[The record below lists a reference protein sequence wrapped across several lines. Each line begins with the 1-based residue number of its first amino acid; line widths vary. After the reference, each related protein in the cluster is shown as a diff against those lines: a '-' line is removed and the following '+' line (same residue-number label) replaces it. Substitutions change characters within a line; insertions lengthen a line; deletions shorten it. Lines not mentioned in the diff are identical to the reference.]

1 MNDAS
6 TVALSAQLAA
16 LHQTDVI
23 ANNLANLSTTGF
35 KGEHLLFAQYLS
47 QASDGTPLSYV
58 QELGTARDTSQGPIT
73 QTGNPLDV
81 AIQGDGFFTVQTPLG
96 PRYTRNGH
104 FQLDADRQ
112 IVTSQGYPV
121 LTDSGSPLAVP
132 EGAGPITIGADGSVG
147 TAGQGSV
154 GSIGIA
160 TFQNPQAVMP
170 TAGGLYTT
178 DQPPQA
184 ATGTRLVQGS
194 FEGSNVEPIIEI
206 TRLIAAERNVD
217 YTKTFINAQASQTS
231 NALDRLGKSV

>member
-35 KGEHLLFAQYLS
+35 KGQHLLFAQYLS
-47 QASDGTPLSYV
+47 QSGDGAPLAYV

-121 LTDSGSPLAVP
+121 LTDSGSPLVVP
-132 EGAGPITIGADGSVG
+132 EGAGQITIGADGSIS
-147 TAGQGSV
+147 TKQGSV
-154 GSIGIA
+154 GTIGVA
-160 TFQNPQAVMP
+160 SFANPQAILP

-178 DQPPQA
+178 DQTPQP
-184 ATGTRLVQGS
+184 TPETRLVQGS

-206 TRLIAAERNVD
+206 TRLLSAERNVD
-217 YTKTFINAQASQTS
+217 YTKTFINAQANQTS
-231 NALDRLGKSV
+231 NALDRLGKTV